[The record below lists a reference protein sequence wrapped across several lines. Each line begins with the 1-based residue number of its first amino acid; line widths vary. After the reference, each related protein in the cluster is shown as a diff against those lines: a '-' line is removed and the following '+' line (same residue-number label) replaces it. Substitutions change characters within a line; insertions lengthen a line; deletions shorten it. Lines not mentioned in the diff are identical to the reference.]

1 MNRIL
6 ALLLVACWGG
16 ALQAQ
21 TVIHYR
27 EGERVEPEQV
37 RQILDMPSSTVRS
50 RSIRLLDDA
59 PEKPAPAVPAALSLP
74 VQFDFD
80 SADILPSA
88 RPQLDALAE
97 GIKLLAPG
105 RSVVIEGHTDATG
118 GDAYNLELSRQRAK
132 AVKEYLVR
140 VHGIEA
146 QRLRDI
152 GVGKRNPIAG
162 TDPFGAEN
170 RRVQFH
176 GG

>member
-6 ALLLVACWGG
+6 VLLLAACWGG
-16 ALQAQ
+16 AVQAQ
-21 TVIHYR
+21 AVIHYR

-37 RQILDMPSSTVRS
+37 RQILDTPSTVRT
-50 RSIRLLDDA
+50 RSIRLLADA
-59 PEKPAPAVPAALSLP
+59 PEQPAAEGAAALSLP
-74 VQFDFD
+74 VRFDFD

-105 RSVVIEGHTDATG
+105 RNVVIEGHTDATG

-146 QRLRDI
+146 RRLRDV
-152 GVGKRNPIAG
+152 GVGKRSPIAG
-162 TDPFGAEN
+162 ADPFGAEN

>member
-1 MNRIL
+1 MNRL
-6 ALLLVACWGG
+6 FVLLLAACWGG

-37 RQILDMPSSTVRS
+37 RQILEAPSSVRT
-50 RSIRLLDDA
+50 RSIRLLADT
-59 PEKPAPAVPAALSLP
+59 PEKPASASPAALSLP
-74 VQFDFD
+74 VRFDFD

-97 GIKLLAPG
+97 GIKLLPPG
-105 RSVVIEGHTDATG
+105 SRVVIEGHTDATG
-118 GDAYNLELSRQRAK
+118 GDEYNLELSRQRAK
-132 AVKEYLVR
+132 AVKAYLVR

-146 QRLRDI
+146 RRLRDV
-152 GVGKRNPIAG
+152 GAGKRDPIAG